1 MAFTNTLYHPMLAA
15 AAGEAVTA
23 SLHTGN
29 PGTTGDAEVPGG
41 DYERQPVTWNSPS
54 GGAIQAADEIMF
66 LVPSLGSDEV
76 THVGLWNSDG
86 DWLGDA
92 PASTPQPYPTAG
104 TATVEVL
111 TLNMGANGTLT
122 ASIRSH

>member
-1 MAFTNTLYHPMLAA
+1 DGSN
-15 AAGEAVTA
+15 
-23 SLHTGN
+23 
-29 PGTTGDAEVPGG
+29 EVDGG
-41 DYERQPVTWNSPS
+41 DYERQSVSWNSPS
-54 GGAIQAADEIMF
+54 DGAVSAADKVEF
-66 LVPSLGSDEV
+66 LVPALGSDEV

-111 TLNMGANGTLT
+111 NLNMGNGTLT

>member
-1 MAFTNTLYHPMLAA
+1 MLSAA
-15 AAGEAVTA
+15 ADTAVEA

-29 PGTTGDAEVPGG
+29 PGGDGSNEISGD
-41 DYERQPVTWNSPS
+41 DYERQPVSWNSPDDGS
-54 GGAIQAADEIMF
+54 VSVADELVF
-66 LVPSLGSDEV
+66 LVPALGSDKV

-111 TLNMGANGTLT
+111 NLNMGNGTLT
-122 ASIRSH
+122 AQIS

>member
-1 MAFTNTLYHPMLAA
+1 MAFTNALYHPMLSAA
-15 AAGEAVTA
+15 ADTAVEA

-29 PGTTGDAEVPGG
+29 PGDDGSNEIDGG
-41 DYERQPVTWNSPS
+41 DYERQSVTWNSPS
-54 GGAIQAADEIMF
+54 SGAITADDEIVF
-66 LVPSLGSDEV
+66 LVPALGSDEV
-76 THVGLWNSDG
+76 THVGLWNSAG

-111 TLNMGANGTLT
+111 TLNMGNGALT

>member
-1 MAFTNTLYHPMLAA
+1 MAFTSDLYHPMLSAA
-15 AAGEAVTA
+15 ADTAVTV

-29 PGTTGDAEVPGG
+29 PGTTGDNEVPGG
-41 DYERQPVTWNSPS
+41 DYERQSVTWNNPA
-54 GGAIQAADEIMF
+54 GGAITAADEIEF
-66 LVPSLGSDEV
+66 LVPALGSDEV
-76 THVGLWNSDG
+76 THVGLWNEAG

-111 TLNMGANGTLT
+111 NLNMGNGTLT
-122 ASIRSH
+122 ASISSH